1 MQDASFWEIL
11 LSTIFIL
18 LYSITII
25 GLIVVIIAEN
35 RNPLKTI
42 PWVVVLLFAP
52 GVGILFYFF
61 FGQDNRKQRIISRK
75 TYKRIIKQPR
85 TGKIPHDA
93 CSVPEQ
99 YKGLTKLLNRSRT
112 SPLLYGSDIRV
123 FTNGKDK
130 FRALFDDIRRAKY
143 HVHVQYYIF
152 NDDEIGTQ
160 LKDLLVQKAREG
172 VEVRVLYDDVGS
184 WKAKN
189 RFFHEMEKEGI
200 EVYAFLKVVFPVL
213 TSKVNYRNHRKV
225 VVIDGKIGYMGGMNV
240 ADRYIKGVSW
250 GVWHDLH
257 FRIEGKGVQS
267 LQSAFLLD
275 WYVVSK
281 QIISDKRYFPKSEVL
296 SDNIMQVIT
305 SGPVGP
311 WRVLAQAEIYLIAN
325 ARKYVYI
332 QTPYFLPTEGLS
344 QALQVAARSGVDVR
358 IMIPERSDTRMA
370 HLATRSF
377 LAEMIRA
384 GVKIYFYQPGFLH
397 AKLIVSDDAVACIGS
412 ANMDFRSLEHNFEIN
427 AFVYQREFA
436 MEMRRI
442 FMYDVEQCL
451 HITPSIWLKRPLS
464 KRFSESFM
472 RLFSPLL

>member
-1 MQDASFWEIL
+1 MLQ
-11 LSTIFIL
+11 
-18 LYSITII
+18 I
-25 GLIVVIIAEN
+25 GI
-35 RNPLKTI
+35 
-42 PWVVVLLFAP
+42 
-52 GVGILFYFF
+52 
-61 FGQDNRKQRIISRK
+61 
-75 TYKRIIKQPR
+75 
-85 TGKIPHDA
+85 
-93 CSVPEQ
+93 
-99 YKGLTKLLNRSRT
+99 
-112 SPLLYGSDIRV
+112 
-123 FTNGKDK
+123 
-130 FRALFDDIRRAKY
+130 
-143 HVHVQYYIF
+143 
-152 NDDEIGTQ
+152 
-160 LKDLLVQKAREG
+160 
-172 VEVRVLYDDVGS
+172 
-184 WKAKN
+184 
-189 RFFHEMEKEGI
+189 
-200 EVYAFLKVVFPVL
+200 
-213 TSKVNYRNHRKV
+213 SKVFH
-225 VVIDGKIGYMGGMNV
+225 
-240 ADRYIKGVSW
+240 

-384 GVKIYFYQPGFLH
+384 GVKIYFYQSGFLH

>member
-1 MQDASFWEIL
+1 MQGASFLGIL
-11 LSTIFIL
+11 FSTIFIL

-25 GLIVVIIAEN
+25 SLTVVIIAEN

-42 PWVVVLLFAP
+42 PWVVVLLLAP
-52 GVGILFYFF
+52 GIGLLFYFF
-61 FGQDNRKQRIISRK
+61 FGQDNRKQRITSRK
-75 TYKRIIKQPR
+75 TYKRIIRQPR
-85 TGKIPHDA
+85 TGKNPRDA

-99 YKGLTKLLNRSRT
+99 YKGLAKLLNRSRT

-130 FRALFDDIRRAKY
+130 FRALFDDIRRAR
-143 HVHVQYYIF
+143 HHIHVQYYIF
-152 NDDEIGTQ
+152 NDDEIGRQ
-160 LKDLLVQKAREG
+160 LRDLLVQKVHEG

-189 RFFHEMEKEGI
+189 RFFREMKKEGI

-225 VVIDGKIGYMGGMNV
+225 VVIDGEIGYMGGMNV
-240 ADRYIKGVSW
+240 ADRYVKGVSW
-250 GVWHDLH
+250 GIWHDLH
-257 FRIEGKGVQS
+257 FRIEGRGVQS
-267 LQSAFLLD
+267 LQTAFLLD
-275 WYVVSK
+275 WYVAGK
-281 QIISDKRYFPKSEVL
+281 QIITDKRYFPESKVF
-296 SDNIMQVIT
+296 SDNVMQVIT

-311 WRVLAQAEIYLIAN
+311 WRILAQAEIYLIAN
-325 ARKYVYI
+325 ARKYIYI
-332 QTPYFLPTEGLS
+332 QTPYFLPTEGLN
-344 QALQVAARSGVDVR
+344 QALQIAARSGVDVR
-358 IMIPERSDTRMA
+358 IMIPEHSDTRMA

-384 GVKIYFYQPGFLH
+384 GIKVYFYQAGFLH
-397 AKLIVSDDAVACIGS
+397 SKLIVSDDAVACIGS

-427 AFVYQREFA
+427 AFVYQCEFV

-442 FMYDVEQCL
+442 FMHDIEQSL
-451 HITPSIWLKRPLS
+451 HVTPSVWLKRPLR

>member
-1 MQDASFWEIL
+1 MQGASFWGIL
-11 LSTIFIL
+11 FSTIFIL

-25 GLIVVIIAEN
+25 SLTVVIIAEN

-42 PWVVVLLFAP
+42 PWVVVLLLAP
-52 GVGILFYFF
+52 GIGLLFYFF
-61 FGQDNRKQRIISRK
+61 FGQDNRKQRITSRK
-75 TYKRIIKQPR
+75 TYKRIIRQPR
-85 TGKIPHDA
+85 TGKNPRDA

-99 YKGLTKLLNRSRT
+99 YKGLAKLLNRSRT

-130 FRALFDDIRRAKY
+130 FRALFDDIRRAR
-143 HVHVQYYIF
+143 HHIHVQYYIF
-152 NDDEIGTQ
+152 NDDEIGRQ
-160 LKDLLVQKAREG
+160 LRDLLVQKVHEG

-189 RFFHEMEKEGI
+189 RFFRKMKKEGI

-225 VVIDGKIGYMGGMNV
+225 VVIDGEVGYMGGMNV
-240 ADRYIKGVSW
+240 ADRYVKGVPW
-250 GVWHDLH
+250 GIWHDLH
-257 FRIEGKGVQS
+257 FRIEGRGVQS
-267 LQSAFLLD
+267 LQTAFLLD
-275 WYVVSK
+275 WYVAGK
-281 QIISDKRYFPKSEVL
+281 QIITDKRYFPESKVF
-296 SDNIMQVIT
+296 SDNVMQVIT

-311 WRVLAQAEIYLIAN
+311 WRILAQAEIYLIAN
-325 ARKYVYI
+325 ARKYIYI
-332 QTPYFLPTEGLS
+332 QTPYFLPTEGLN
-344 QALQVAARSGVDVR
+344 QALQIAARSGVDVR
-358 IMIPERSDTRMA
+358 IMIPEHSDTRMA

-384 GVKIYFYQPGFLH
+384 GVKVYFYQAGFLH
-397 AKLIVSDDAVACIGS
+397 SKLIVSDDAVACIGS

-427 AFVYQREFA
+427 AFVYQCEFV

-442 FMYDVEQCL
+442 FMHDIEQSL
-451 HITPSIWLKRPLS
+451 HITPSVWLKRPLR